1 MSSKKVT
8 SKQIVIGF
16 AVLSCIALF
25 FCITVFG
32 IFYPIV
38 KFIGPSWPK
47 INNPSKLIEECKP
60 LLRNDPDFIEHA
72 NWPESIR
79 NLSPM
84 NVIGDKE
91 YVDIRISGGGVGNGW
106 GYLVY
111 PNSKTNSSA
120 PYDYV
125 IEGSVYPGIF
135 RYEAKQS

>member
-1 MSSKKVT
+1 MSSKKLT
-8 SKQIVIGF
+8 SKQILIGF

-38 KFIGPSWPK
+38 KIIGPSWPK

-60 LLRNDPDFIEHA
+60 LLRNDPDFIKEV
-72 NWPESIR
+72 NWPESIK

-84 NVIGDKE
+84 NVYGEKE
-91 YVDIRISGGGVGNGW
+91 YVDIRISGGGVGQGW

-111 PNSKTNSSA
+111 PNFGANTLV
-120 PYDYV
+120 PIDY
-125 IEGSVYPGIF
+125 IILGSVYTGIF
-135 RYEAKQS
+135 RYEDKQS